1 MRCGLVVVFS
11 LLVAQAAAG
20 AEPVREAA
28 AWTAY
33 GHDAQLTNFVPSG
46 VLTPKTAPRLRRV
59 WSRRLD
65 GAIVASPLVALG
77 RPSATVVVATEGGS
91 VVALA
96 ASTGK
101 ELWRRALGTVKAA
114 KCGTYGISSTD
125 VIDLARGRV
134 YVIGAS
140 GELHALSL
148 ATGEEAAGWPVRLIE
163 RTRYEYVWGGL
174 RLSGKRLYV
183 PVASY
188 CDVADDDGVSAEGRL
203 VAVDVDDP
211 THIETF
217 DPVPGYG
224 NLGGIWGYGGVSL
237 EPGGGVVYTA
247 IGNSQGGSGFDT
259 DGYGDQVVA
268 LSPDLSTVLDADLPA
283 TVPDTG
289 DFDFGAAP
297 VLFRPPGCQPLAAAN
312 NKDGNLY
319 VWNRRRLADG
329 PVATI
334 RLGDRT
340 TAFIAQPSW
349 SPRTKL
355 LYVAGAA
362 LTVPNVDHPKGVVAL
377 RVRSGCRFVRAWKAI
392 TGFGNQPP
400 PIVVGDVLLAD
411 GGDGGDVFA
420 LDARTGRRLWRA
432 STRSVPVGAPLV
444 YAAGTLVAGDAKG
457 TVYAFRVGPKRSLG

>member
-1 MRCGLVVVFS
+1 MRCALGVVAC
-11 LLVAQAAAG
+11 LLVAQAASSA
-20 AEPVREAA
+20 APFLEAA

-33 GHDAQLTNFVPSG
+33 GHDPQLTNFVPSRA
-46 VLTPKTAPRLRRV
+46 LTSKTARLRRV

-65 GAIVASPLVALG
+65 GGIVASPLVAPG
-77 RPSATVVVATEGGS
+77 RPASVVVATEGGS

-101 ELWRRALGTVKAA
+101 ELWRRSLGTVAAA
-114 KCGTYGISSTD
+114 KCGSFGISSTGA
-125 VIDLARGRV
+125 IDLARGRV

-148 ATGEEAAGWPVRLIE
+148 ATGAEAPGWPVRLIA

-174 RLSGKRLYV
+174 RLSGNRLYV

-188 CDVADDDGVSAEGRL
+188 CDVADDAGVSAEGRL
-203 VAVDVDDP
+203 VAVGVDDP
-211 THIETF
+211 THTETF
-217 DPVPGYG
+217 DTVPGYG
-224 NLGGIWGYGGVSL
+224 NLGGIWGYGGVSI

-247 IGNSQGGSGFDT
+247 IGNSQGSRLDT
-259 DGYGDQVVA
+259 EGYGDRIVA
-268 LSPDLSTVLDADLPA
+268 LSPDLSRVLQSDLPT
-283 TVPDTG
+283 TVPRTG
-289 DFDFGAAP
+289 DYDFGAAP
-297 VLFRPPGCQPLAAAN
+297 VLFQPPGCPPLAAAN
-312 NKDGNLY
+312 NKDGDLY
-319 VWNRRRLADG
+319 VWNRRKLAAG
-329 PVATI
+329 PIAAI
-334 RLGDRT
+334 HLGDDS
-340 TAFIAQPSW
+340 TAFVAQPSW

-362 LTVPNVDHPKGVVAL
+362 LTAPNADQPKGVVAL

-420 LDARTGRRLWRA
+420 LDARTGKRLWRG
-432 STRSVPVGAPLV
+432 STKRVPVGAPLV

-457 TVYAFRVGPKRSLG
+457 TVYGFRVGPKR

>member
-1 MRCGLVVVFS
+1 VRCAFLVGLCLLVV
-11 LLVAQAAAG
+11 QAAG
-20 AEPVREAA
+20 AAGPVREAA

-33 GHDAQLTNFVPSG
+33 GHDAQLTNFIPSR
-46 VLTPKTAPRLRRV
+46 VLSPKTAPRLRRV

-65 GAIVASPLVALG
+65 GWIVASPLVAPG
-77 RPSATVVVATEGGS
+77 SPATIVVATEGGS

-101 ELWRRALGTVKAA
+101 ELWRRALGTVAAA
-114 KCGTYGISSTD
+114 KCGAYGISSTGA
-125 VIDLARGRV
+125 IDLARGRV
-134 YVIGAS
+134 YVIGAT

-148 ATGEEAAGWPVRLIE
+148 ATGAEAPGWPVRLIT

-174 RLSGKRLYV
+174 RLSGNRLYV

-188 CDVADDDGVSAEGRL
+188 CDVADDAGVSAEGRL

-211 THIETF
+211 TRTETF

-224 NLGGIWGYGGVSL
+224 NLGGIWGYGGVSI

-247 IGNSQGGSGFDT
+247 IGNSQGGSGNDT
-259 DGYGDQVVA
+259 DGYGDRIVA
-268 LSPDLSTVLDADLPA
+268 LSPDLSKVLDSNLPT
-283 TVPDTG
+283 TVPRTG
-289 DFDFGAAP
+289 DYDFGAAP
-297 VLFRPPGCQPLAAAN
+297 VLFRPPGCPPLAAAN
-312 NKDGNLY
+312 NKDGDLY
-319 VWNRRRLADG
+319 VWNRRKLAAG
-329 PVATI
+329 PIAAI
-334 RLGDRT
+334 HLGDDS

-362 LTVPNVDHPKGVVAL
+362 LTAPNADQPKGVVAL
-377 RVRSGCRFVRAWKAI
+377 RVRTGCRFVRAWKAI

-400 PIVVGDVLLAD
+400 PIVVGDVLLTD

-432 STRSVPVGAPLV
+432 STRRVPVGAPLV

-457 TVYAFRVGPKRSLG
+457 NVYGFRVGPKR

>member
-1 MRCGLVVVFS
+1 MRCAFGVVFC

-20 AEPVREAA
+20 AGPVPAAA

-33 GHDAQLTNFVPSG
+33 GHDAQLTNFVPSRA
-46 VLTPKTAPRLRRV
+46 LTPKMVPRLRRV
-59 WSRRLD
+59 WSHRLD
-65 GAIVASPLVALG
+65 GAIVASPLIARAG
-77 RPSATVVVATEGGS
+77 ASAIVVVATEGGS

-101 ELWRRALGTVKAA
+101 ELWRRALGKVTAA
-114 KCGTYGISSTD
+114 KCGTYGISSTG

-140 GELHALSL
+140 GQLHALLL

-188 CDVADDDGVSAEGRL
+188 CDVADDAGVSAEGRL

-211 THIETF
+211 THTETF

-247 IGNSQGGSGFDT
+247 IGNSQGSRLDT
-259 DGYGDQVVA
+259 DGYGDRIVA
-268 LSPDLSTVLDADLPA
+268 LAPDLSKVIDSNLPA
-283 TVPDTG
+283 TVPKTG
-289 DFDFGAAP
+289 DSDFGAAP
-297 VLFRPPGCQPLAAAN
+297 LLFRPPGCPPLAAAN

-319 VWNRRRLADG
+319 VWNRRRLGAG
-329 PVATI
+329 PIAAI
-334 RLGDRT
+334 RLGNDS

-362 LTVPNVDHPKGVVAL
+362 LTAPNADEPKGVVAL
-377 RVRSGCRFVRAWKAI
+377 RVRSGCRFVRAWKSI

-400 PIVVGDVLLAD
+400 PIIVGDVLLTD

-420 LDARTGRRLWRA
+420 LHARTGRRLWRA

-457 TVYAFRVGPKRSLG
+457 TVYGFRVAPKR

>member
-1 MRCGLVVVFS
+1 VRSAFAIVLC
-11 LLVAQAAAG
+11 LLFVELAAG
-20 AEPVREAA
+20 ARRVGEDG

-33 GHDAQLTNFVPSG
+33 GHDAQLTNFVPSQA
-46 VLTPKTAPRLRRV
+46 LTPETAPRLRRV

-65 GAIVASPLVALG
+65 GAIVASPLVAPG
-77 RPSATVVVATEGGS
+77 PGATVVVVTEGGS
-91 VVALA
+91 VVALS

-101 ELWRRALGTVKAA
+101 ELWRRSLGTVATA
-114 KCGTYGISSTD
+114 KCGTYGISSTGA
-125 VIDLARGRV
+125 IDLARGRV
-134 YVIGAS
+134 YVVGAT

-148 ATGEEAAGWPVRLIE
+148 ATGEEASGWPIRLIT

-174 RLSGKRLYV
+174 RLSGRRLYV

-188 CDVADDDGVSAEGRL
+188 CDVADDGVSAEGRL
-203 VAVDVDDP
+203 AAVDVEDP
-211 THIETF
+211 THTETF
-217 DPVPGYG
+217 DTVPGYG

-247 IGNSQGGSGFDT
+247 IGNSQDSSGVDT
-259 DGYGDQVVA
+259 EGYGDHVVA
-268 LSPDLSTVLDADLPA
+268 LSPDLSKVLEANLPV
-283 TVPDTG
+283 TVPKTG
-289 DFDFGAAP
+289 DLDFGAAP
-297 VLFRPPGCQPLAAAN
+297 VLFRPPGCPPLAAAN
-312 NKDGNLY
+312 NKDGDLY
-319 VWNRRRLADG
+319 VWNRRRLAAG
-329 PVATI
+329 PIAAI
-334 RLGDRT
+334 HLGDRS

-362 LTVPNVDHPKGVVAL
+362 LTAPNADQPKGVVAL
-377 RVRSGCRFVRAWKAI
+377 RARPGCRFVRAWKSI

-420 LDARTGRRLWRA
+420 LDARTGRQLWRA
-432 STRSVPVGAPLV
+432 STRSVPVRAPLV

-457 TVYAFRVGPKRSLG
+457 TVYGFRLLKTH

>member
-1 MRCGLVVVFS
+1 VRSAFAIVLC
-11 LLVAQAAAG
+11 LLVAEVAAG
-20 AEPVREAA
+20 AGRGGEAG

-33 GHDAQLTNFVPSG
+33 GHDAQLTNFVSSR

-65 GAIVASPLVALG
+65 GSIVASPLVAPG
-77 RPSATVVVATEGGS
+77 SPATVVVATEGGS

-101 ELWRRALGTVKAA
+101 QLWRRSLGTVAAA
-114 KCGTYGISSTD
+114 KCGTFGISSTGA
-125 VIDLARGRV
+125 IDLARGRV

-148 ATGEEAAGWPVRLIE
+148 ATGEEAPGWPVRLIE

-211 THIETF
+211 THMETF

-247 IGNSQGGSGFDT
+247 IGNSQGSGVDT

-268 LSPDLSTVLDADLPA
+268 LSPDLSKVLDSNVPA

-297 VLFRPPGCQPLAAAN
+297 VLFQPPGCPPLAAAN
-312 NKDGNLY
+312 NKDGDLY
-319 VWNRRRLADG
+319 VWNRRRLSAG
-329 PVATI
+329 PIAAI
-334 RLGDRT
+334 RLGDDS
-340 TAFIAQPSW
+340 TAFLAQPSW

-377 RVRSGCRFVRAWKAI
+377 RVRSGCRFARAWTAL

-400 PIVVGDVLLAD
+400 PIVVGDVVLAD